1 MSKKQVIRINES
13 KLKQIVI
20 ESVKRCLK
28 ESRMPVNENEMSF
41 KDFVKSK
48 NEEIRN
54 VLKEAKAVS
63 KDNDI
68 VEKILY
74 IFSGKNPNYWSYS
87 PVLRFTDVE
96 EICFKLIYQKK
107 YDNSEV
113 ARILR
118 IAAKRVGEVLPQ
130 NKGMDSY
137 TSKLMYDSD
146 VKYYG
151 LNLRRLAK
159 IIQNSEGYWRPKYYR
174 F

>member
-1 MSKKQVIRINES
+1 MDKLSEK
-13 KLKQIVI
+13 KLKKII
-20 ESVKRCLK
+20 
-28 ESRMPVNENEMSF
+28 
-41 KDFVKSK
+41 
-48 NEEIRN
+48 NEEIRK

-74 IFSGKNPNYWSYS
+74 IFSGKNPDYWHYS

-107 YDNSEV
+107 YDTSEV

-130 NKGMDSY
+130 NTGMDSY
-137 TSKLMYDSD
+137 TSKLRYDYD